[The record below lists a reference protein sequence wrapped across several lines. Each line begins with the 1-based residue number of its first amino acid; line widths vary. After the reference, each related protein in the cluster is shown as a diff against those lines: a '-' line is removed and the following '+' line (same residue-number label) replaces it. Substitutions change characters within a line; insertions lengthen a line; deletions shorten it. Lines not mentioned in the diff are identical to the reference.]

1 MGSLYYSTIK
11 KNIDTGINE
20 CNRSSDDHPIS
31 VNCAGRLVT
40 EFPFTTDNPQ
50 GRNDYYL
57 LYVVRGE
64 MDLSAGEK
72 HTRARSGSIFLI
84 PPRTHY
90 TYTYS
95 EGEPLEYLW
104 AHFTGSYAEGLLRD
118 CGIYPLPFFGSS
130 KDSGTISEGFRR
142 MFEEFERRAPLI
154 DLRTSVY
161 LQEIILD
168 AADSVSRTEAHL
180 PIETSLRYIHSS
192 YDSPILIPEL
202 AAMEN
207 LSNSRYIALF
217 NKYMGMPPSAYII
230 KLRMDAAREL
240 LQTTDMSI
248 KRIGIL
254 VGYPDA
260 HFFSKLFK
268 KHVGLS
274 PVEFREKIDC

>member
-11 KNIDTGINE
+11 KVTDPSINE
-20 CNRSSDDHPIS
+20 CNRHSEEYPIS

-40 EFPFTTDNPQ
+40 EFPFTTDNPH

-64 MDLSAGEK
+64 MELSASK
-72 HTRARSGSIFLI
+72 KSTRARSGSVFLI

-95 EGEPLEYLW
+95 GGEPLEYLW

-118 CGIYPLPFFGSS
+118 CGVYPLPFFGVAA
-130 KDSGTISEGFRR
+130 DSGSVSEGFRR
-142 MFEEFERRAPLI
+142 MFEEFERHPQLVDR
-154 DLRTSVY
+154 RTAVF

-168 AADSVSRTEAHL
+168 VAEGVSRTGARL
-180 PIETSLRYIHSS
+180 PIEVSLRYIHSS
-192 YDSPILIPEL
+192 YDSPLSVPEL

-217 NKYMGMPPSAYII
+217 KECMGMPPSAYII
-230 KLRMDAAREL
+230 RLRMNAAREL
-240 LQTTDMSI
+240 LRTTDMSV

-254 VGYPDA
+254 VGYSDA

-274 PVEFREKIDC
+274 PVEFREKN

>member
-11 KNIDTGINE
+11 KNTDTSMNE
-20 CNRSSDDHPIS
+20 CNRHSDDHPIS

-40 EFPFTTDNPQ
+40 EFSFTTDNPQ
-50 GRNDYYL
+50 GRSDYYL

-64 MDLSAGEK
+64 MDLRVGELK
-72 HTRARSGSIFLI
+72 TRARSGSIFLI
-84 PPRTHY
+84 PPHAHY

-104 AHFTGSYAEGLLRD
+104 AHFTGSYAEGFLRD
-118 CGIYPLPFFGSS
+118 CGIYPLPFFGLSR
-130 KDSGTISEGFRR
+130 DSGIISEGFRR
-142 MFEEFERRAPLI
+142 MFEEFERRPPLV
-154 DLRTSVY
+154 DRRTAVC

-168 AADSVSRTEAHL
+168 VAESVSRTEARL
-180 PIETSLRYIHSS
+180 PIEASLRYIHSS
-192 YDSPILIPEL
+192 YDSHLSIPEL

-248 KRIGIL
+248 KRIGML

-268 KHVGLS
+268 KHVGL
-274 PVEFREKIDC
+274 PPAEFREKN